1 MVMENL
7 LARYEKLSQLDLKVG
22 YTIEPDVGVQGWE
35 KTIRKNLVDM
45 TTPTWT
51 EKEKMASKMLS
62 PYTIFDGFAKG
73 LPESSRDQQLQAWGD
88 RLAEMALWWHKQGKG
103 ELRSIAASLLF
114 VYEGQPQNGSHADFV
129 TPPTLKFIDY
139 AHFYDLAERPGWP
152 DDGVAQGIVGVRHE
166 VRGPAQRRPCGQ
178 LAGGRGLHRGV
189 RLLQEVPSEVPQSS
203 DGPGAAPLR
212 EPGRKARPALLV
224 VALQPGVPRVQPDGG
239 PRQQASSAA

>member
-73 LPESSRDQQLQAWGD
+73 LPESSRDKQLQAWGD

-139 AHFYDLAERPGWP
+139 AHFY
-152 DDGVAQGIVGVRHE
+152 